1 MNDLA
6 DLIVNK
12 IIDRQRVYDEQFK
25 AYIEELANNNPDLE
39 IGTTSQEEIILT
51 KLDELKAELKH
62 CEEIQ
67 DYIAA
72 SKILI
77 KIEKY
82 KAKYNL

>member
-25 AYIEELANNNPDLE
+25 ADIEELANNNPDLE
-39 IGTTSQEEIILT
+39 IGTTSQEEI
-51 KLDELKAELKH
+51 KH